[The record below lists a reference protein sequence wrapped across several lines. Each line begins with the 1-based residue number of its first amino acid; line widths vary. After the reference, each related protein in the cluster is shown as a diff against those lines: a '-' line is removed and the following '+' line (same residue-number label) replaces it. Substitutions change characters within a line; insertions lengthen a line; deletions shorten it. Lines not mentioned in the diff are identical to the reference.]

1 MDRPIGTRL
10 SPDAYRLIL
19 KYEVGGGRDYY
30 TKHLARPTWPKG
42 QSGVTIGIG
51 YDLGYNTAAEI
62 TRDWSGTSLTPA
74 QIQALTSVA
83 GIKSQRARAELRRVQ
98 VAVPQ
103 ISWEDAWEVF
113 DNTTVPRFILLTLAT
128 YPQAADKLSADAF
141 GALVSLVFNRG
152 AALTGTNRQD
162 MAAIAH
168 DLRTMPA
175 GPALN
180 NSLASR
186 IRAMKKIWANTP
198 HRVGLSRRRESEA
211 RLILGRSDFLSL

>member
-1 MDRPIGTRL
+1 MDNPVGTRL
-10 SPDAYRLIL
+10 SHDAYRLIL
-19 KYEVGGGRDYY
+19 QYEVGGGRAYY
-30 TKHLARPTWPKG
+30 TKHLANPTWPKG
-42 QSGVTIGIG
+42 ESGVTIGIG

-62 TRDWSGTSLTPA
+62 TRDWSGTTLTPA

-83 GIKSQRARAELRRVQ
+83 GLKGQRARAELRRVR

-113 DNTTVPRFILLTLAT
+113 DNTTVPRFIRLTLAT
-128 YPQAADKLSADAF
+128 YPQAADKLSANGF

-152 AALTGTNRQD
+152 AALTGTNRQE

-168 DLRTMPA
+168 DLHTMPA

-186 IRAMKKIWANTP
+186 IRSMKRIWAKTP

-211 RLILGRSDFLSL
+211 RLILGRPDFLAI